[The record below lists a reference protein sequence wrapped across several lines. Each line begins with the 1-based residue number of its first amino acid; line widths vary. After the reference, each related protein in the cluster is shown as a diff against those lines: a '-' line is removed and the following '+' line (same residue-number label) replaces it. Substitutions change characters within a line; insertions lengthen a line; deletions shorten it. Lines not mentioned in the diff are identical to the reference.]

1 MFKPLVFILISL
13 IINGCSTITVGTS
26 ELTGVALFH
35 DRRSLQKITQDEQIE
50 LTINLKLLLDDT
62 VSELTHFNVT
72 SFNGIVLITGEAQG
86 NKVRN
91 RVTGIAKKVSGIRL
105 VQNHMILA
113 YPSSFANRS
122 NDSLITS
129 KVKLNFSSSDNM
141 PGFDTTRI
149 KVITENAQVFL
160 MGLVHKQEGTIAAE
174 NARRISGVTKVIKVF
189 EYF

>member
-91 RVTGIAKKVSGIRL
+91 RVTAIAKKVSGIRL